1 MARRGPSKGAA
12 AKARKHVRESL
23 IVVEPTTNEPSGS
36 KATGGQDEADQMGL
50 IGTDGYEGDAKAEAQ
65 DIIESHRR

>member
-1 MARRGPSKGAA
+1 
-12 AKARKHVRESL
+12 
-23 IVVEPTTNEPSGS
+23 
-36 KATGGQDEADQMGL
+36 MGL